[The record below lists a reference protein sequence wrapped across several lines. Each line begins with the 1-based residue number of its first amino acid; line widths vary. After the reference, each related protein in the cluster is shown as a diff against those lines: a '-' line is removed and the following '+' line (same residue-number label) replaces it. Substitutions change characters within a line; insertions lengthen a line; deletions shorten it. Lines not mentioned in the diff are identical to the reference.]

1 MSPKFHTPV
10 DPECPDVRE
19 YVDTLLNDPMTHA
32 IGAPVDEILEHWEKK
47 HRSEC
52 TRCREYGTANI
63 EIQ

>member
-10 DPECPDVRE
+10 DPECPEVRE
-19 YVDTLLNDPMTHA
+19 YIDALLNDPMTYA
-32 IGAPVDEILEHWEKK
+32 MGAPVDEILEHWEKK

-52 TRCREYGTANI
+52 ARCREYGMANI